1 MMGSA
6 SNGRDGHRRTQILR
20 AAAELFMAGGY
31 AGVSMDDVQAKV
43 GGSKSTLYRHFA
55 DKLDLF
61 TSAVEMMIDERNRP
75 VLDFRPSG
83 SDPAAALIEF
93 GRHFAAIVLDPGA
106 IAVHRLVVAE
116 AERVPELGQAF
127 FEHGPR
133 RGIEALGGHLRG
145 LREQRVIEVDD
156 PLLAASQLYQAMLGS
171 LQMRLLVNAPPAPTE
186 DEVER
191 SITTAVA
198 TFLSSCRSGTAA
210 R

>member
-1 MMGSA
+1 MKSA
-6 SNGRDGHRRTQILR
+6 QQAPDRRTRILR
-20 AAAELFMAGGY
+20 AAAELFLARGY
-31 AGVSMDDVQAKV
+31 AGVSMDEVLSKV

-55 DKLDLF
+55 DKLDMF

-83 SDPAAALIEF
+83 ADPEATLTEF

-116 AERVPELGQAF
+116 AERVPGLGQAF
-127 FEHGPR
+127 FEHGPK
-133 RGIEALGGHLRG
+133 RGIEALGAHLRDLHAAG
-145 LREQRVIEVDD
+145 HGIEVED

-171 LQMRLLVNAPPAPTE
+171 LQMRLLVNAAPRPTE
-186 DEVER
+186 AEIETA
-191 SITTAVA
+191 IATAVRM
-198 TFLSSCRSGTAA
+198 FLSSCRPGTNA

>member
-1 MMGSA
+1 
-6 SNGRDGHRRTQILR
+6 
-20 AAAELFMAGGY
+20 MAGGY

-83 SDPAAALIEF
+83 SDPAAALTEF

-116 AERVPELGQAF
+116 AERVPELGRAF

-133 RGIEALGGHLRG
+133 RGIEALGGQLRA
-145 LREQRVIEVDD
+145 LHEQRVIEVED
-156 PLLAASQLYQAMLGS
+156 PLLAASQLFQAMLGS

-191 SITTAVA
+191 SITTAV
-198 TFLSSCRSGTAA
+198 TMFLSSCRSGTAA